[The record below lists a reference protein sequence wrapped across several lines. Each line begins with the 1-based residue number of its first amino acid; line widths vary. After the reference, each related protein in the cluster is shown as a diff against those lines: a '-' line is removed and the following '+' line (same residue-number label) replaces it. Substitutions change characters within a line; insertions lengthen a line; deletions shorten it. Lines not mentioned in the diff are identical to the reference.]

1 MSAEAQQEHK
11 MQFTKIVDSKLFS
24 KFQQLMKKPYFDLVF
39 YSNYGVPKELNVQTA
54 KVEYHLYNELD
65 MLAGSIAEWCIQI
78 ECAADLVDRAELYQ
92 FYKVNKKESE
102 IYNNLILQ
110 LKAQQDQSVTG
121 YIKSVIK
128 KGITFGLKSFS
139 EFVWTKG
146 LALSNLSFGVLFLAY
161 FSIIGASS
169 FPIKM
174 LLPDVHLGW
183 LFGGL
188 AGSLAINKFATKMEK
203 DQLAM

>member
-1 MSAEAQQEHK
+1 MR
-11 MQFTKIVDSKLFS
+11 IID
-24 KFQQLMKKPYFDLVF
+24 
-39 YSNYGVPKELNVQTA
+39 
-54 KVEYHLYNELD
+54 NELD

-183 LFGGL
+183 LVGFSTL
-188 AGSLAINKFATKMEK
+188 VLRSDIHCPPHTHVFTTILLFHHPHTGSLLFWSCNRFQKKSKCRDPIDNFTFCFFFTGTTLVRRAGR
-203 DQLAM
+203 QSCHQ